1 MAPDSRS
8 MVNLNVRVPPELK
21 ERLELVSEYEAR
33 AESSFVRPKLM
44 ELHRE
49 LEDHP
54 AVAESRDA
62 ARASR

>member
-1 MAPDSRS
+1 MAPEGGS
-8 MVNLNVRVPPELK
+8 MVNLNVRIPPELK

-54 AVAESRDA
+54 AVQREKSTAK
-62 ARASR
+62 AS